1 MMELGAS
8 VDERGLSMTSE
19 AVLGVERSL
28 RMETESWG
36 EAGEA

>member
-19 AVLGVERSL
+19 AVLGSGAFIKDGDREL
-28 RMETESWG
+28 G
-36 EAGEA
+36 GGG